1 MDGANFLYILQISDC
16 SGNLKRAVIGHGTE
30 AKSRS
35 RYSAVGA
42 ALSSPL
48 SDLPLMEIV

>member
-1 MDGANFLYILQISDC
+1 MA
-16 SGNLKRAVIGHGTE
+16 LKPSQEVDIQP
-30 AKSRS
+30 
-35 RYSAVGA
+35 SAPS